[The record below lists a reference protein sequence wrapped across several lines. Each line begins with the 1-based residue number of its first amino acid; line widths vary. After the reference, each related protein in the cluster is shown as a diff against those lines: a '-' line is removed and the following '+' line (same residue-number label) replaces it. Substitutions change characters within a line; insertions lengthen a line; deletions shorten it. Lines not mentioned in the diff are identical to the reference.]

1 MSARLGY
8 IFWGL
13 IFVVVHI
20 KINGFDLLPDIIGY
34 ALIAFGATG
43 LVSLSPQFGLA
54 GSLSVMLAVGW
65 MIGLAVSGGAAVAFG
80 LLMTAVNCGMVWS
93 LLGGI
98 IDFTRSK
105 ERHDLAEKA
114 QNRRVAYVVSM
125 GVIWLLLLVAR
136 ESRSLAALAAV
147 TALIAMLVILVLI
160 LHLVHRVRFEVAE

>member
-1 MSARLGY
+1 
-8 IFWGL
+8 
-13 IFVVVHI
+13 
-20 KINGFDLLPDIIGY
+20 
-34 ALIAFGATG
+34 
-43 LVSLSPQFGLA
+43 
-54 GSLSVMLAVGW
+54 
-65 MIGLAVSGGAAVAFG
+65 
-80 LLMTAVNCGMVWS
+80 MTAVNCGMVWS